1 MRAALFTHQDASVE
15 IADIELAAPRRNE
28 VRVEIAAAGV
38 CHSELHLVRGEW
50 EVPAPLVPGHEGSG
64 VITEVGP
71 GVTHLAVGDHV
82 VLSWNP
88 YCGECRACLAGR
100 ETRCHQVAT
109 VINATGSLLD
119 GTSRLSRGGQRVN
132 HYLGVSSWAEEVVVP
147 ATGAIKVRD
156 DAPLDAIALVGCAA
170 ATGVGA
176 VVNTAEVTAGSTV
189 AVIGCGGVGLNI
201 VEGAR
206 LQGAERIVAVDLS
219 PERAALAKT
228 FGATDAIGLDG
239 ADAVDALRDL
249 MPDGVDFAFDAIGH
263 VTTTE
268 AAIRALGLGGAAV
281 VVGLP
286 AAGATASFEPLAL
299 AEMDARILGSNY
311 GSIRPQ
317 FDIPKLVDLY
327 MTGELLLDELITA
340 RRPLDEAAQALSDL
354 AGGAQLRQ
362 LLIP

>member
-1 MRAALFTHQDASVE
+1 MRAALFTDKDTSVE
-15 IADIELAAPRRNE
+15 VTDIDLATPSRNE
-28 VRVEIAAAGV
+28 VRVQIAAAGV

-50 EVPAPLVPGHEGSG
+50 EAPAPLVPGHEGSG

-88 YCGECRACLAGR
+88 YCGECRECLAGR

-147 ATGAIKVRD
+147 ATGAIKVRN
-156 DAPLDAIALVGCAA
+156 DAPLESVALVGCAA

-189 AVIGCGGVGLNI
+189 AVIGCGG
-201 VEGAR
+201 
-206 LQGAERIVAVDLS
+206 
-219 PERAALAKT
+219 
-228 FGATDAIGLDG
+228 
-239 ADAVDALRDL
+239 
-249 MPDGVDFAFDAIGH
+249 
-263 VTTTE
+263 
-268 AAIRALGLGGAAV
+268 
-281 VVGLP
+281 VGLP

-327 MTGELLLDELITA
+327 MTRELLLDELITA

-354 AGGAQLRQ
+354 ASGAQLRQ